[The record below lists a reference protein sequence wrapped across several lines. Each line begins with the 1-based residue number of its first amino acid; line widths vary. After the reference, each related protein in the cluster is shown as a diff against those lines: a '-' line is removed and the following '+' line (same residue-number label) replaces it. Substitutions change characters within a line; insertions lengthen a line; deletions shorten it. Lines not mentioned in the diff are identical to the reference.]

1 MTHRYEPL
9 DATGRKIRI
18 GDVVR
23 IVGVPDLTGMSQENL
38 KETRPV
44 FEYLV
49 GKYKRVREFDDQGC
63 IWIYF
68 RIMKGPHGGMHGVG
82 IEPFLLR
89 VRRAR
94 KKM

>member
-1 MTHRYEPL
+1 MTRRYEPL

-23 IVGVPDLTGMSQENL
+23 IVGVPDLTGMSPKYL
-38 KETRPV
+38 KETQAV

-49 GKYKRVREFDDQGC
+49 GKYKRVQEFEEDGC
-63 IWIYF
+63 IWIDF
-68 RIMKGPHGGMHGVG
+68 TIMKGPHRGMHGVA

-94 KKM
+94 KRA